1 MARRHLLFQKPRPR
15 ALLPLCNLSHPS
27 AIWWLNRPDSTKVG
41 RLASPH
47 LPSTHSNTMS
57 SERPSSPPPSDRAV
71 ASTNVVPD
79 GDVSPICPLSF
90 RGRVSPR
97 QPNPSVL
104 HWPPRKQP
112 SESHMRKAPR
122 SAAGTIVSR
131 TAAVR
136 PSNSPSPTSLVSR
149 SASAVSSVQ
158 TKNKRSSRLNH
169 GGASRRSRAWRR
181 RGRRR
186 RRPRATR

>member
-1 MARRHLLFQKPRPR
+1 MRLVFRSHEYFSGNLVSGGSFLQKPRPR
-15 ALLPLCNLSHPS
+15 ALLDLCHLSHPNLKY
-27 AIWWLNRPDSTKVG
+27 AGHQPLNSYLQKVG

-112 SESHMRKAPR
+112 GESHMRKAPR
-122 SAAGTIVSR
+122 SAVGPIVSR

-136 PSNSPSPTSLVSR
+136 PSNGPSPMSLVFPA
-149 SASAVSSVQ
+149 ASAASSV
-158 TKNKRSSRLNH
+158 
-169 GGASRRSRAWRR
+169 
-181 RGRRR
+181 
-186 RRPRATR
+186 